1 MNRIRRISI
10 PRVVS
15 AATLVLCIAGA
26 PTATHRALATATL
39 LTSSTPYLPG
49 SRIGIHADGINAPY
63 QIRILGDASVVN
75 GDIAIPV
82 GGPPESSTIF
92 AANPYGLASRRLRV
106 TAPPP
111 ARVPFIAVAS
121 YDEGVVFHRP
131 TAPFASFAV
140 LGIGGA
146 PSDVAIDADGRLAAA
161 DTDSDALT
169 VATLQPWNVQRVRD
183 VPFGD
188 EVAFDRRSHA
198 LFVTNRDVGGKG
210 ALTRIDASSSPTR
223 VITGDTAEGLAID
236 NARQLVYVANV
247 NSGTITVVD
256 AATMRVRTTFH
267 GVARNFS
274 LALSDD
280 GNRLYAVSNQSRTS
294 VLGASGGVVAY
305 ALNDGPPH
313 LVARSAP
320 LAFPVG
326 IAYDHRDR
334 RVFVTDERDD
344 VVDVLDARTLRP
356 VHAPL
361 KTCSTPWLP
370 TYDAVTARLYVP
382 CSRSGAVDVF
392 DGRTLARA
400 AGAPFATGGYPLAVA
415 LWHPGTP

>member
-1 MNRIRRISI
+1 MGRIPIRRVAAIAALI
-10 PRVVS
+10 VCVAS
-15 AATLVLCIAGA
+15 APV
-26 PTATHRALATATL
+26 ATHRALATATL

-63 QIRILGDASVVN
+63 QVRILGDASIVD
-75 GDIAIPV
+75 GDIALPSDA
-82 GGPPESSTIF
+82 PPGTTTIF
-92 AANPYGLASRRLRV
+92 AANPDGLASRRLRV

-111 ARVPFIAVAS
+111 AQAPFIAVAS
-121 YDEGVVFHRP
+121 YDEGVVLHRP
-131 TAPFASFAV
+131 TAPFAPFAV

-146 PSDVAIDADGRLAAA
+146 PSDVAIDAEGRLAAA
-161 DTDSDALT
+161 DTDTDTLT
-169 VATLQPWNVQRVRD
+169 VATLQPWSVKRFHD
-183 VPFGD
+183 VPVGD
-188 EVAFDRRSHA
+188 EVAFDPRSHA
-198 LFVTNRDVGGKG
+198 LFVTNRDVEGRG

-236 NARQLVYVANV
+236 NGRQLVYVANV
-247 NSGTITVVD
+247 NSGTISVVD
-256 AATMRVRTTFH
+256 AATMRVRATFH
-267 GVARNFS
+267 GVSRNFS

-305 ALNDGPPH
+305 ALNDGFPH
-313 LVARSAP
+313 LVARSAA

-326 IAYDHRDR
+326 VAYDHRDR
-334 RVFVTDERDD
+334 RIFVTDERDD

-370 TYDAVTARLYVP
+370 TYDAATARLYVP

-392 DGRTLARA
+392 DGRTLARV

-415 LWHPGTP
+415 LWHPDAP